1 YNHNNIW
8 NVLFGTIIYWCAVY
22 CVMQT
27 QVQRYC
33 SMESPQKARRTLYYN
48 LPGLVILA
56 VMAVMCGNVLYA
68 KYRNCDPVT
77 LRLIDR
83 HDQLMP
89 YYVMDTLAK
98 YPGLPGLFVA
108 CVFSGS
114 LSTLSSGLNALAAVT
129 WEDLIK
135 DRITLKN
142 EKQALTITKLIAMGY
157 GLLSIAMS
165 FGVGNLGT
173 VLQACMVLVGS
184 MVGPL
189 FAMFLIGIFFRYST
203 APATLIGFILG
214 VLASLSLSIGSLVIP
229 RPQVSLPTTLSECPQ
244 DVIAFTLDK
253 YQSLPNSSYIH
264 SYDNPDL
271 CVDDKSL
278 AVTEQT
284 VDSSLLATNQM
295 EGQSLTQVMTVL
307 GPNRRFPIGA
317 EKQLATDRK
326 TSQLVSNQVS
336 DHWRRL
342 TVVLR
347 HLGTNQTVLLR
358 LRSYNEVRVCHK
370 SDDRPDAPPI

>member
-1 YNHNNIW
+1 
-8 NVLFGTIIYWCAVY
+8 
-22 CVMQT
+22 MQT

-129 WEDLIK
+129 WEDIIK
-135 DRITLKN
+135 DRITVKN

-271 CVDDKSL
+271 CVD
-278 AVTEQT
+278 
-284 VDSSLLATNQM
+284 SLLRWDP
-295 EGQSLTQVMTVL
+295 LV
-307 GPNRRFPIGA
+307 
-317 EKQLATDRK
+317 D
-326 TSQLVSNQVS
+326 TSEENL
-336 DHWRRL
+336 
-342 TVVLR
+342 
-347 HLGTNQTVLLR
+347 
-358 LRSYNEVRVCHK
+358 K
-370 SDDRPDAPPI
+370 